1 MKVISVRKKQGR
13 KDTYW
18 ATIEYTKEEL
28 EKEFPSIVYEKV
40 DDDFLGKFDEMV
52 KISKSL
58 SKPATYTTAPYTI
71 TA

>member
-1 MKVISVRKKQGR
+1 MKVIRVQKKQGR

-28 EKEFPSIVYEKV
+28 EKEFPSIEYEKV

-52 KISKSL
+52 KMSKSW
-58 SKPATYTTAPYTI
+58 TTTPPTTI
-71 TA
+71 V

>member
-1 MKVISVRKKQGR
+1 MKVIHVRKKQGR

-28 EKEFPSIVYEKV
+28 EKEFPSIAYGTV
-40 DDDFLGKFDEMV
+40 DDAYLGKFDEMV

-58 SKPATYTTAPYTI
+58 SKPAAYTTTNV
-71 TA
+71 